1 MNYTEL
7 KSNIAAWL
15 HRTDLTDKI
24 DTFIDLA
31 EGFLFRELN
40 VSELE
45 TTVTGTTSG
54 ATIAIPADMGTLSKI
69 TITHAGRE
77 VTLDHATPNHAL
89 TSGGVPTQYQMQD
102 GAITL
107 SPVPGDGY
115 PYTLYYTPNIAPL
128 SSTNTTNWLL
138 EKAPDLYLLASQ
150 YQGAKYVADFAAM
163 QQLGAE
169 IGPLLDSVQRL
180 TKRRQ
185 AVRGTLQIR
194 TR

>member
-1 MNYTEL
+1 MTYTEL
-7 KSNIAAWL
+7 KTNIAAWL

-24 DTFIDLA
+24 GTFIDLA
-31 EGFLFRELN
+31 EAVLFRELS
-40 VSELE
+40 VSDIE
-45 TTVTGTTSG
+45 TTATGTTSG

-77 VTLDHATPNHAL
+77 ITLDHATPNDAL
-89 TSGGVPTQYQMQD
+89 ISGGVPTRYQLQN

-115 PYTLYYTPNIAPL
+115 PYTLYYTPNLSPL
-128 SSTNTTNWLL
+128 SDSNTTNWLL
-138 EKAPDLYLLASQ
+138 QKAPDLYLLASQ

-185 AVRGTLQIR
+185 AVRGGLQIR

>member
-1 MNYTEL
+1 MTYTEL
-7 KSNIAAWL
+7 KTNIAAWL

-31 EGFLFRELN
+31 EAVLFRELN
-40 VSELE
+40 VAELE
-45 TTVTGTTSG
+45 TTDTGTTSG
-54 ATIAIPADMGTLSKI
+54 ATIWLPTDMGTLSKI

-77 VTLDHATPNHAL
+77 CTLDHATPNHSLSA
-89 TSGGVPTQYQMQD
+89 GGVPTQYQMQD

-115 PYTLYYTPNIAPL
+115 PYTLYYTPNLSPL

-138 EKAPDLYLLASQ
+138 QKAPDLYLLASQ

-169 IGPLLDSVQRL
+169 IAPLLDSVQRL

-185 AVRGTLQIR
+185 AVRGSLQIR